1 MGDKNPK
8 KLPKKKKAVEKTCA
22 AAAPVADAVKVKS
35 PKK

>member
-8 KLPKKKKAVEKTCA
+8 KQLKKKKAVEKVN
-22 AAAPVADAVKVKS
+22 APVAAKVEPIPAKK